1 MNDYLLQ
8 FPDDLYDPKGKLL
21 VSLELT
27 NTTPYNIL
35 NEVTKLFNAIMI
47 PDYSKNPHIIN
58 FYNKERIEYKGLR
71 LYPEINLSNFSYSDK
86 GDNLYNVMHVTGGE
100 DADGNYV
107 SIVPTMPL
115 SVGKL
120 LIETSKIN
128 AYKTVGN
135 STTGLPI
142 FTYGSYNTAPDYFVE
157 LNQNYD
163 DSHTTTTN
171 SEQVFT
177 ISINLNKTYDAV
189 VAVLLYEH
197 EADKSTVEPLAN
209 IPFKIE
215 NDKIVASEAI
225 SSANTVYDLR
235 IIYGDYYL
243 WQKPSLPDTIVD
255 TQNILYQKKAK
266 AQTTF

>member
-1 MNDYLLQ
+1 
-8 FPDDLYDPKGKLL
+8 
-21 VSLELT
+21 
-27 NTTPYNIL
+27 
-35 NEVTKLFNAIMI
+35 MI

-163 DSHTTTTN
+163 DSHTATTN